1 MCKCQGIQNAV
12 WNPTERQV
20 IAMAKKNPYV
30 MTIGFNKDDPDHVSV
45 ADFLNS
51 MRRGKAQYI
60 VKVVLAYRNR
70 LDDIEDP
77 LQVQPQVF
85 DYEQIRHLVLQVL
98 EEREKNEQ
106 HKHETGKSAAVKE
119 VGAGSLQYRGEEKQE
134 LLDLDEGA
142 ANDILAALENFRM

>member
-1 MCKCQGIQNAV
+1 M
-12 WNPTERQV
+12 
-20 IAMAKKNPYV
+20 
-30 MTIGFNKDDPDHVSV
+30 
-45 ADFLNS
+45 
-51 MRRGKAQYI
+51 
-60 VKVVLAYRNR
+60 VLAYRNR

-106 HKHETGKSAAVKE
+106 HKHETGKSAAVKG